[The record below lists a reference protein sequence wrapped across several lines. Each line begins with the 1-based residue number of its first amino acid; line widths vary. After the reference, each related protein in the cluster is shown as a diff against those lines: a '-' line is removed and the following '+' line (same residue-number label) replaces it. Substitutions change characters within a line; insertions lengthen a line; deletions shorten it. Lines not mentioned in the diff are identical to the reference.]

1 MVQWL
6 RLHAYTAGGVGS
18 TSDQGTKIQYAV
30 ECGQKQNK
38 IPELLLLL
46 PLPFTQQFCLF
57 LILPIVCSWNL
68 SMILVSSTPF
78 FGSGSDHLPAGWLQ
92 CSTTKVLVIFS
103 GFPWLNL
110 CNYSKA
116 TDTSSGIIR
125 WLFCWLEGRWR
136 PPPSTASSHYPLYIS
151 RTIIEKLCCSTETR
165 TLKLTFRKNIFV
177 FRIFQ
182 YGNGATFIQ
191 TRVHE

>member
-57 LILPIVCSWNL
+57 LILPIVCSCNL

-116 TDTSSGIIR
+116 TDTSS
-125 WLFCWLEGRWR
+125 E
-136 PPPSTASSHYPLYIS
+136 SSGDSSAGWKAGGGPLQAQLLLI
-151 RTIIEKLCCSTETR
+151 THC
-165 TLKLTFRKNIFV
+165 IFL
-177 FRIFQ
+177 
-182 YGNGATFIQ
+182 GLS
-191 TRVHE
+191 